1 MTDGIVL
8 HLPRYKYTP
17 EQVILFIKRCL
28 DAKGVPTFRTKYAGR
43 PFEVDGKKAVVV
55 MCWGGEG
62 PNKEPFSRVFYDV
75 PEEDY
80 QIMEKLSGE
89 WKYLLEK
96 YAKEVDMEKLEKA
109 LGGSIVW

>member
-1 MTDGIVL
+1 MTDGIIL
-8 HLPRYKYTP
+8 HLPRYKYSP

-28 DAKGVPTFRTKYAGR
+28 DAGGVPTFRTKFAGR
-43 PFEVDGKKAVVV
+43 PFEVEGKKAVVV
-55 MCWGGEG
+55 MCWGGEA
-62 PNKEPFSRVFYDV
+62 NKEPFSRVFYDV

-96 YAKEVDMEKLEKA
+96 YKDIDVKKLEKA
-109 LGGSIVW
+109 LGGFIW

>member
-1 MTDGIVL
+1 
-8 HLPRYKYTP
+8 LPRYKYTP

-28 DAKGVPTFRTKYAGR
+28 DAKGVPAFRTKFAGR

-55 MCWGGEG
+55 MCWGGEA
-62 PNKEPFSRVFYDV
+62 NKEPFSRVFYDV

-96 YAKEVDMEKLEKA
+96 YKDIDVEKLEKA
-109 LGGSIVW
+109 LAGRWIW